1 MRVIGA
7 LKQIPLP
14 EIPHGEEGLIESV
27 WLLLTS
33 VVVVPLVCKLP
44 GGSPVLGF
52 LVSAGP
58 LLSPFLCA
66 SSPCSKFEHAAA
78 AEYVLCAPA
87 LLLCDSPVTAK
98 PSVIEALLST
108 SGKTLLRA
116 PIAHGAMS
124 YT

>member
-1 MRVIGA
+1 MIGA

-52 LVSAGP
+52 LVSAVP
-58 LLSPFLCA
+58 LLPRSYMCPLLQANWCGQVL
-66 SSPCSKFEHAAA
+66 SKFKYAAA
-78 AEYVLCAPA
+78 AERVL
-87 LLLCDSPVTAK
+87 
-98 PSVIEALLST
+98 
-108 SGKTLLRA
+108 SGT
-116 PIAHGAMS
+116 
-124 YT
+124 